1 MLFSALWFVDMTH
14 MGQNNATRHR
24 LKWMTH
30 EDYDV
35 KSYKSIE
42 PHAGFRAFFDDV
54 ACSESC
60 ENEVRTLVSL
70 IMTSERWVSFDY
82 DFPV

>member
-1 MLFSALWFVDMTH
+1 
-14 MGQNNATRHR
+14 
-24 LKWMTH
+24 MTH

-60 ENEVRTLVSL
+60 ENDVRTLGV
-70 IMTSERWVSFDY
+70 FDY
-82 DFPV
+82 D